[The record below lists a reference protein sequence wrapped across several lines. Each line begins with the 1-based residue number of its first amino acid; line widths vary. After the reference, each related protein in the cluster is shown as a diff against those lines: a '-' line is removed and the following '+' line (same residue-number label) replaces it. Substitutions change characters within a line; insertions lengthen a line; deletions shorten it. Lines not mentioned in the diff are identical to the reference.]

1 MFPIVHGVRSI
12 ALENKIA
19 DTNTFKRLELLVERG
34 VLHKELADNLAEALS
49 YFVQLRLQQQMARYS
64 ADPAEYEKAP
74 NEINIKMLTA
84 LERQL
89 LRDALTVVKDFK
101 KYLIHRYHLTY

>member
-1 MFPIVHGVRSI
+1 MHDVRSI
-12 ALENKIA
+12 ALKNKIA
-19 DTNTFKRLELLVERG
+19 VTNTFKRLVILVERG
-34 VLHKELADNLAEALS
+34 VFHKQLGDILAEALS
-49 YFVQLRLQQQMARYS
+49 YFVQVRLQQQMERYS
-64 ADPAEYEKAP
+64 DDPAEYDKAP